1 MAYLGDLVTV
11 GMPRAAA
18 RALASSTMRP
28 NSEPARRLC
37 WVRPLLAAW
46 VWSGLPGA
54 LPPRPREAVAAPSFC
69 RSCLGARA
77 CNEDDTAVEAD
88 ERAQAVEEPP
98 QVRLAMA
105 ASAADSAAE
114 LQKPVG
120 EVDAQR
126 LVPASRGGVSG
137 IMAMLACAGPHD
149 VELDQSFVVVMP
161 CHAGPKHGRGL
172 GENEAESEAGRGG
185 GGRYGELK
193 DVVSFSSQ
201 TIAAYRAAE
210 SERPDALF
218 RDPLAAPLAGPVALA
233 RQRARAAAG
242 SNPARFALRTK
253 WIDDALL
260 EALQAFE
267 GLCRQV
273 DDVQAPRRCQVVI
286 LGCGMDARAW
296 RLPSIPA
303 GNNPKPPANVL
314 FMVDKPNVLKEK
326 ARILSQLQE
335 SGKLPPIT
343 LAEERIAVPV
353 SVGTDRWQGKLRE
366 RGFDSS
372 AWTTWVLEG
381 LLMYLQPESVSK
393 LISGISSMST
403 STSRLI
409 ATGISAAVLERSS
422 ESKSELVRSWKWGC
436 DDPEGYFR
444 EYNWKLEKM
453 SSPREASEIYGRELG
468 PREPASTTSG
478 SPPCET
484 RRTWYIDCSKE
495 AMGANKGE
503 LKSYAATM
511 RAVPRAMA

>member
-1 MAYLGDLVTV
+1 MRLQRRAS
-11 GMPRAAA
+11 AAA
-18 RALASSTMRP
+18 GVYLS
-28 NSEPARRLC
+28 
-37 WVRPLLAAW
+37 
-46 VWSGLPGA
+46 
-54 LPPRPREAVAAPSFC
+54 
-69 RSCLGARA
+69 LGARA
-77 CNEDDTAVEAD
+77 CDEDDTAVEAD
-88 ERAQAVEEPP
+88 ERTQAVEEPP

-105 ASAADSAAE
+105 ASVADSAAE

-126 LVPASRGGVSG
+126 LVPAPSPLPLQACRASRPCVH
-137 IMAMLACAGPHD
+137 AGLHD
-149 VELDQSFVVVMP
+149 ARLHQIFMIVRL
-161 CHAGPKHGRGL
+161 CHAGPELAELLGRMDRLKSGQRSKGTGTRRARL
-172 GENEAESEAGRGG
+172 SAGRGSG
-185 GGRYGELK
+185 GGAAAGAPDGGRYGELK

-242 SNPARFALRTK
+242 YDPARFALRTK

-260 EALQAFE
+260 QALQAFE

-273 DDVQAPRRCQVVI
+273 DDVQAPRRSQVVI
-286 LGCGMDARAW
+286 LGCGMDARPW
-296 RLPSIPA
+296 RLPSILA
-303 GNNPKPPANVL
+303 GDNPKPPANVL

-335 SGKLPPIT
+335 SGMLLPVT
-343 LAEERIAVPV
+343 LAEERIAVAV
-353 SVGTDRWQGKLRE
+353 SVGTDRWQSKLRE

-409 ATGISAAVLERSS
+409 ATGISAAVLKRSS
-422 ESKSELVRSWKWGC
+422 ESESELVRSWKWGC

-444 EYNWKLEKM
+444 EYNWKLEKI
-453 SSPREASEIYGRELG
+453 SSVNRARPLRCTGGSWAQVPLFQLRQATRHASLAEFGILIAARSEN
-468 PREPASTTSG
+468 ASHKLAWWVFLM
-478 SPPCET
+478 ENEWLL
-484 RRTWYIDCSKE
+484 RRILLTWS
-495 AMGANKGE
+495 
-503 LKSYAATM
+503 
-511 RAVPRAMA
+511 